1 MDWLIAKTIY
11 GRAKGRRTKA
21 MEGGGERER
30 EKGIWL
36 RRRGVN
42 GEEVRRSVHTQ
53 THAGLHTTAELEY
66 RDTAVL

>member
-21 MEGGGERER
+21 MEGRERER

-66 RDTAVL
+66 RDTAAL

>member
-21 MEGGGERER
+21 MEGRERER

-53 THAGLHTTAELEY
+53 THTGLHTTAELEY
-66 RDTAVL
+66 RDTAAL

>member
-21 MEGGGERER
+21 MEGRERER

-42 GEEVRRSVHTQ
+42 GEEVRKSVHTQ

-66 RDTAVL
+66 RDTAAL